1 VDLLL
6 ALKAVTKWTGPD
18 DPVFAGATGRPL
30 WADNL
35 AKRVLKPM
43 AVKLGMPWLSSHV
56 FRHTCATLT
65 KSVGM
70 LDVDRRVLMGHA
82 DGTMTDRYTHEDFE
96 RMRRGVELVATE
108 IMKAPKTD
116 DPDATADV
124 APARS
129 NVIEIRRVG

>member
-1 VDLLL
+1 
-6 ALKAVTKWTGPD
+6 
-18 DPVFAGATGRPL
+18 VFAGATGKPL

-35 AKRVLKPM
+35 AKRALKPL
-43 AVKLGMPWLSSHV
+43 AVNLAMPWLSSHV

-65 KSVGM
+65 KSLGM

-82 DGTMTDRYTHEDFE
+82 DGNMTDRYTHEDFE
-96 RMRRGVELVATE
+96 RMRRAVELVATE
-108 IMKAPKTD
+108 ITKAPKTD

-124 APARS
+124 APRS